1 MEIVF
6 KKKRFLIG
14 GIIILLALGYLGYT
28 SFAGAA
34 TYYYKVSEV
43 LGKGST
49 VIGDNMKVE
58 GHVALGS
65 VQKESSGR
73 LIRFTVTDISGGQ
86 SLPVVFKGV
95 APDTFKD
102 DSDVVV
108 EGVLGSDGTF
118 QAHTIMT
125 KCPSKYEPATATQ

>member
-1 MEIVF
+1 MF

-43 LGKGST
+43 LAKGSS
-49 VIGDNMKVE
+49 VYDVNVKVE
-58 GHVALGS
+58 GHVAPDS
-65 VQKESSGR
+65 VQRESAGR
-73 LIRFTVTDISGGQ
+73 LIRFTISDIGGGQ

-95 APDTFKD
+95 APDTFKA

-108 EGVLGSDGTF
+108 EGRLGSDGIF
-118 QAHTIMT
+118 QAQTIMT
-125 KCPSKYEPATATQ
+125 KCPSKYEPVTQ